1 MLNVERK
8 FKNALRNHTV
18 LDLEVKMILDIRRMY
33 LCKRIVC
40 WMHYMRGEGEVGN
53 VDVEQSSMTR
63 LDSCHADP
71 GRFTLLHSSRRS
83 QNVAELSVLVTLSY
97 SGWCQRNTWSSLH
110 CHPFFV
116 SGSFPIRKKKLAC
129 MRKST

>member
-1 MLNVERK
+1 
-8 FKNALRNHTV
+8 
-18 LDLEVKMILDIRRMY
+18 MILDIIRMY

-40 WMHYMRGEGEVGN
+40 WMHYMRGGDGEVGN